1 MANDLAAV
9 LDELGYN
16 EPVLLAGLSLGVLPI
31 QLFACQNP
39 SAVAGLLLLDPTPDQ
54 MMVDLSKQPPQVRDL
69 MRANMVKLGAS
80 DAAVMECERIVE
92 SGVQVAEC
100 IKAHGLPD
108 VPSIVA
114 VAERPASSPLPMLH
128 QDMAGRLPRGRLV
141 RVPDCRHETFLEGNE
156 DRIVGWTRE
165 LLP

>member
-9 LDELGYN
+9 LYELDYN

-100 IKAHGLPD
+100 IEAHGLPD

-141 RVPDCRHETFLEGNE
+141 RVPDCRHETFLEENE